1 MNIFLVED
9 EYWALAELRELC
21 RVYEPEHAV
30 YAFGNGEEAM
40 QAAESVRPHLV
51 LTDINMPVMDG
62 LELAERLYRLDPSIK
77 KIIVSVHDQF
87 EYARLGMKYGVSD
100 FLVKPVKKE
109 TLYHSIDQ
117 ALQQLGEELRQSD
130 EWLLG
135 ALTRML
141 LSPEPPAHP
150 KLAAF
155 RDEAYYLV
163 LVHVDGA
170 EERRFAEAPDAGEL
184 KRLFALPPSADA
196 FRIEADGRRQV
207 LLLRAADAPSERA
220 VRNGAEAL
228 LERLRHP
235 SAPVHVGIAAK
246 PPGEMPTEAFERL
259 KRHVEEA
266 RRFGMPTI
274 VSVGE
279 RIQDAELGGAWERV
293 RILETHCRNGEWDKG
308 RNALRSLLH
317 ELEQKR
323 LKRRQLE
330 LFVGDVMFS
339 LKFKLH
345 SQSGGGF
352 NLQHAQEDAAPLQHI
367 STYEELFDCLLHKL
381 ERLYAPDRG
390 KEGKEGNPK
399 ELIPMLLERIRR
411 NYQEPLSLQQFAAE
425 HYVSAGYLSKMFKAQ
440 TGLTFSEYVTEY
452 RIRKAQELLSEGLDR
467 LQDVSR
473 LVGYEDPKYFGLQF
487 KKLVGMSP
495 LQYAKRKTDGQPR

>member
-9 EYWALAELRELC
+9 EYWALAELTELC
-21 RVYEPEHAV
+21 RAYEPQHAV
-30 YAFGNGEEAM
+30 YAFSNGEEAL
-40 QAAESVRPHLV
+40 QAAERVRPHLV

-62 LELAERLYRLDPSIK
+62 LELSERLYRMDPSIK

-117 ALQQLGEELRQSD
+117 ALRQLGEEARISD

-141 LSPEPPAHP
+141 LTPEPPAHP

-163 LVHVDGA
+163 LAHVDGA
-170 EERRFAEAPDAGEL
+170 EERRRAAPPDDGEV
-184 KRLFALPPSADA
+184 KRLFGLPPTAEA
-196 FRIEADGRRQV
+196 YRIEADGRRQV

-220 VRNGAEAL
+220 IREGAEAL
-228 LERLRHP
+228 LERLRLP
-235 SAPVHVGIAAK
+235 SALVHIGIGMK
-246 PPGEMPTEAFERL
+246 PPGETPAEAFERL
-259 KRHVEEA
+259 KRFVEEE
-266 RRFGMPTI
+266 RRFGMPTVASI
-274 VSVGE
+274 GE
-279 RIQDAELGGAWERV
+279 RISDADLGGAWERV
-293 RILETHCRNGEWDKG
+293 RILETHCRNGEWEKG
-308 RNALRSLLH
+308 RHALRSLLH
-317 ELEQKR
+317 ELERKR
-323 LKRRQLE
+323 VKRRQLE
-330 LFVGDVMFS
+330 LFVGDMMFS

-345 SQSGGGF
+345 ARNGGGV
-352 NLQHAQEDAAPLQHI
+352 NLQHVQEDAAPLQHVC
-367 STYEELFDCLLHKL
+367 TYEDLYVCLQRKL

-390 KEGKEGNPK
+390 KEGKDGNPK
-399 ELIPMLLERIRR
+399 ELIPLLLERIHKD
-411 NYQEPLSLQQFAAE
+411 YQEPLSLQQFAAE
-425 HYVSAGYLSKMFKAQ
+425 HYVSAGYLSRMFKAQ

-487 KKLVGMSP
+487 KKLVGLSP
-495 LQYAKRKTDGQPR
+495 LQYAKRASNGRQR